1 MGYLSG
7 TAHQPR
13 ILSVSLLIIGTGL
26 FVMSMAHFT
35 SPMYDPQSGTGS
47 STCSAA
53 DGNILY
59 CNHRIV
65 LMSLVVNV

>member
-7 TAHQPR
+7 KAHQPR

-35 SPMYDPQSGTGS
+35 LPMYDPQFDTGS
-47 STCSAA
+47 STCSA
-53 DGNILY
+53 DGNILHY
-59 CNHRIV
+59 NHYKDESCR
-65 LMSLVVNV
+65 